1 MKLQIAILAVAS
13 ALALTN
19 AKNILG
25 WGQEEIA
32 PRPGALALSVN
43 TTSVNN
49 LIQTFVPIMAYF
61 SLQNHTFD
69 IGLVKKTFFYEF
81 DLKDIH
87 VSTATGFTEKQFA
100 YVPGTDK
107 IHARIG
113 GVNLTTL
120 VDADLKALHVIPFES
135 SQVNI
140 TNLSLDL
147 VFQNTPG
154 KDGTHWSLAEKAVV
168 NFDDMHIGMKNPALN
183 ELVKL
188 SRPLINKIVLS
199 VLLPKAEDYLESV
212 VTDLNNMIANEGAHP
227 YDFEVPITNDLTLNL
242 TMTTATKT
250 TAGSDLI
257 EIFFDGIFDAP
268 EGQPRK
274 SDLYHGDVTNYPPR
288 LQHSLSEQVWI
299 HEDTFDSL
307 MKVGGADIFPYQ
319 LNNADVTGLF
329 LKTFPEVEAYYGKQ
343 SMHYLRVAH
352 KDGPGKPITFSRA
365 EGIVYGGA
373 SNHQITTLEIVSS
386 NFTTYNETSL
396 MFEFNHQV
404 AGNLTMHNLIVYGNC
419 GKNVVSNVR
428 VTKDAVSLASSHK
441 LDAEMQ
447 AVSDTLVEGINKKYA
462 NGWALANLDPT
473 IGMLGGLLKNTTVT
487 PYVTDQ
493 WILAGFEMQADL
505 PTSPQLDFMM

>member
-1 MKLQIAILAVAS
+1 MKLQLAIAAVVSTLAIA
-13 ALALTN
+13 N

-25 WGQEEIA
+25 WGSEEIA
-32 PRPGALALSVN
+32 PRPGALTLSVN

-61 SLQNHTFD
+61 SLQNQTFNID
-69 IGLVKKTFFYEF
+69 LVKKNFFYEF

-87 VSTATGFTEKQFA
+87 VNTATGFTEKKFE

-107 IHARIG
+107 IHAHIG

-120 VDADLKALHVIPFES
+120 VDADLKALHIIPFES

-140 TNLSLDL
+140 TNLSMDL

-154 KDGTHWSLAEKAVV
+154 SDGTHWSLAEKAVV
-168 NFDDMHIGMKNPALN
+168 NFDDMHIGMKNSVLN

-188 SRPLINKIVLS
+188 SRPLINKIVLGT
-199 VLLPKAEDYLESV
+199 LLPKAETYLEGI

-227 YDFEVPITNDLTLNL
+227 YDFEVPVKDDLTLNL

-250 TAGSDLI
+250 IKGSNLI

-268 EGQPRK
+268 AGQPRK

-288 LQHSLSEQVWI
+288 LEHSLSEQLWV

-307 MKVGGADIFPYQ
+307 IKVGAKDVFPYQ
-319 LNNADVTGLF
+319 LNDMDVTTLF
-329 LKTFPEVEAYYGKQ
+329 LQKFPEVEAYYGKQ
-343 SMHYLRVAH
+343 SMHYLRLAH
-352 KDGPGKPITFSRA
+352 KDGPGKPITFSRT
-365 EGIVYGGA
+365 EGIVYGGE

-386 NFTTYNETSL
+386 NFTAHNETSL
-396 MFEFNHQV
+396 LFEFNHQV
-404 AGNLTMHNLIVYGNC
+404 AGNMTMHNLIVYGEC
-419 GKNVVSNVR
+419 RKNLVSNVR
-428 VTKDAVSLASSHK
+428 VAKDTVGLAKHD
-441 LDAEMQ
+441 LDADLQ
-447 AVSDTLVEGINKKYA
+447 DISNTLVKNVNKKYV
-462 NGWALANLDPT
+462 NGWALANIDPT
-473 IGMLGGLLKNTTVT
+473 IGMIGGLLKNTTVT

-505 PTSPQLDFMM
+505 PTTPHLEFML